1 MEMVQNKVSKKYDFF
16 NIYRH
21 TKRKGVEGFDEDGNS
36 YDLSLIDEALL
47 NRFNKIPS
55 SLTLTKLGDSV
66 YVGITNISCY
76 YLDNNSAN
84 VISQGSDVDL
94 TQEHLW
100 VFNIEKVNT
109 NDEAV
114 VVEVTQQV
122 DKGRTEYGSEQT
134 QGAAKDTVVC
144 FNPQNGVVILP
155 PRSGVGISRLLK
167 FFYHISEGQLRGLYD
182 SIIIDDT
189 NLNNILHM
197 STITDLNIRVTNLV
211 DDSNYKG
218 SMSTFNSIKNK
229 KMAMRL
235 YGGNFVIAETVRWI
249 RNIINLGS
257 GENKKLNVDKIVI
270 NGLHNGEMQ
279 TIDLVTNR
287 MVANDDVKLVNGK
300 IVISEM
306 MESVKRVYMA
316 NKTKL
321 DISHKLKGGQGV

>member
-1 MEMVQNKVSKKYDFF
+1 MVQNTVPKKYDFF

-21 TKRKGVEGFDEDGNS
+21 TKRKGVEGFDEDGNN

-47 NRFNKIPS
+47 SRFNKKPN
-55 SLTLTKLGDSV
+55 SLSLTKLKDSV

-76 YLDNNSAN
+76 YLNGDSAN
-84 VISQGSDVDL
+84 VVAQGSDVDL
-94 TQEHLW
+94 AQEHLW

-109 NDEAV
+109 NNEAV

-122 DKGRTEYGSEQT
+122 DKGRTEYGSGQT
-134 QGAAKDTVVC
+134 QGSAKDTVVC

-167 FFYHISEGQLRGLYD
+167 FFYYISGRKLRGLYD
-182 SIIIDDT
+182 SIVIDDT

-197 STITDLNIRVTNLV
+197 STITDLNVRVTNLV
-211 DDSNYKG
+211 DKSNYKG

-229 KMAMRL
+229 KMALHL
-235 YGGNFVIAETVRWI
+235 YGGNFVVAETVKWI
-249 RNIINLGS
+249 RGLLNLERGKK
-257 GENKKLNVDKIVI
+257 KKLNVDKIII
-270 NGLHNGEMQ
+270 NGSHNGEMQ

-287 MVANDDVKLVNGK
+287 MVANDNVKLVNSK
-300 IVISEM
+300 IIISEM

>member
-1 MEMVQNKVSKKYDFF
+1 MVQNTVSKKYDFF

-55 SLTLTKLGDSV
+55 SLTLTKLGGSV

-84 VISQGSDVDL
+84 VISQDSDVDL
-94 TQEHLW
+94 AQEHLW

-109 NDEAV
+109 NNEAV

-122 DKGRTEYGSEQT
+122 DKGRTEYGSGQT

-167 FFYHISEGQLRGLYD
+167 FFYYISGKKLRGLYD

-189 NLNNILHM
+189 SLNNILHM
-197 STITDLNIRVTNLV
+197 NTITDLDVRVTNLI
-211 DDSNYKG
+211 DKSNYKG

-229 KMAMRL
+229 KMALHL
-235 YGGNFVIAETVRWI
+235 YGGNIVVAEAVKWI
-249 RNIINLGS
+249 RRLLNLERGKKKQLNI
-257 GENKKLNVDKIVI
+257 DKIVI

>member
-1 MEMVQNKVSKKYDFF
+1 M
-16 NIYRH
+16 
-21 TKRKGVEGFDEDGNS
+21 
-36 YDLSLIDEALL
+36 
-47 NRFNKIPS
+47 
-55 SLTLTKLGDSV
+55 

-84 VISQGSDVDL
+84 VISQDSDVDL
-94 TQEHLW
+94 AQEHLW

-109 NDEAV
+109 NNEAV

-122 DKGRTEYGSEQT
+122 DKGRTEYGSGQT

-167 FFYHISEGQLRGLYD
+167 FFYYISGKRLRGLYD

-189 NLNNILHM
+189 SLNNILHM
-197 STITDLNIRVTNLV
+197 NTITDLNVRVTNLT
-211 DDSNYKG
+211 DKSNYKG

-229 KMAMRL
+229 KMALHL
-235 YGGNFVIAETVRWI
+235 YGGNIVVAEAVKWI
-249 RNIINLGS
+249 RGLLNLERGKKKQLNI
-257 GENKKLNVDKIVI
+257 DKIVI
-270 NGLHNGEMQ
+270 NGSHNGEMQ

>member
-1 MEMVQNKVSKKYDFF
+1 MVQNTVSKKYDFF

-21 TKRKGVEGFDEDGNS
+21 TKRKKAEGFDEDGNS

-47 NRFNKIPS
+47 NRFNKNPN
-55 SLTLTKLGDSV
+55 SLTLTKLKDSV

-76 YLDNNSAN
+76 YLDNDSAN

-94 TQEHLW
+94 AQEHLW
-100 VFNIEKVNT
+100 IFNIEKVNT
-109 NDEAV
+109 NNEAI
-114 VVEVTQQV
+114 VVEITKQI
-122 DKGRTEYGSEQT
+122 DKGRTEYGSGET

-155 PRSGVGISRLLK
+155 PRSGVGISKLIK
-167 FFYHISEGQLRGLYD
+167 FFYHISEKKLRGLYD

-189 NLNNILHM
+189 NLKNILHM
-197 STITDLNIRVTNLV
+197 STITDLNVRVTNLV
-211 DDSNYKG
+211 NKSNYKG

-229 KMAMRL
+229 KMAMHL
-235 YGGNFVIAETVRWI
+235 YGGHFVVAETVKWI
-249 RNIINLGS
+249 KSLISLGS
-257 GENKKLNVDKIVI
+257 GENRQLNVDKIVV
-270 NGLHNGEMQ
+270 NGLHNGKMQ

>member
-122 DKGRTEYGSEQT
+122 D
-134 QGAAKDTVVC
+134 
-144 FNPQNGVVILP
+144 
-155 PRSGVGISRLLK
+155 
-167 FFYHISEGQLRGLYD
+167 
-182 SIIIDDT
+182 
-189 NLNNILHM
+189 
-197 STITDLNIRVTNLV
+197 
-211 DDSNYKG
+211 
-218 SMSTFNSIKNK
+218 
-229 KMAMRL
+229 
-235 YGGNFVIAETVRWI
+235 
-249 RNIINLGS
+249 
-257 GENKKLNVDKIVI
+257 
-270 NGLHNGEMQ
+270 
-279 TIDLVTNR
+279 
-287 MVANDDVKLVNGK
+287 
-300 IVISEM
+300 
-306 MESVKRVYMA
+306 
-316 NKTKL
+316 
-321 DISHKLKGGQGV
+321 

>member
-1 MEMVQNKVSKKYDFF
+1 MIFF

-55 SLTLTKLGDSV
+55 SLTLTKLGGSV

-84 VISQGSDVDL
+84 VISQDSDVDL
-94 TQEHLW
+94 AQEHLW

-109 NDEAV
+109 NNEAV

-122 DKGRTEYGSEQT
+122 DKGRTEYGSGQT

-167 FFYHISEGQLRGLYD
+167 FFYYISGKKLRGLYD

-189 NLNNILHM
+189 SLNNILHM
-197 STITDLNIRVTNLV
+197 NTITDLDVRVTNLI
-211 DDSNYKG
+211 DKSNYKG

-229 KMAMRL
+229 KMALHL
-235 YGGNFVIAETVRWI
+235 YGGNIVVAEAVKWI
-249 RNIINLGS
+249 RRLLNLERGKKKQLNI
-257 GENKKLNVDKIVI
+257 DKIVI
-270 NGLHNGEMQ
+270 NGSHNGEMQ

>member
-1 MEMVQNKVSKKYDFF
+1 M
-16 NIYRH
+16 
-21 TKRKGVEGFDEDGNS
+21 
-36 YDLSLIDEALL
+36 SLIDEALL

-197 STITDLNIRVTNLV
+197 ST
-211 DDSNYKG
+211 
-218 SMSTFNSIKNK
+218 FNSIKNK

>member
-1 MEMVQNKVSKKYDFF
+1 MVQNTVSKKYDFF

-55 SLTLTKLGDSV
+55 SLTLTKLGGSV

-84 VISQGSDVDL
+84 VISQDSDVDL
-94 TQEHLW
+94 AQEHLW

-109 NDEAV
+109 NNEAV

-122 DKGRTEYGSEQT
+122 DKGRTEYGSGQT

-167 FFYHISEGQLRGLYD
+167 FFYYISGKKLRGLYD

-189 NLNNILHM
+189 SLNNILHM
-197 STITDLNIRVTNLV
+197 NTITDLDVRVTNLI
-211 DDSNYKG
+211 DKSNYKG

-229 KMAMRL
+229 KMALHL
-235 YGGNFVIAETVRWI
+235 YGGNIVVAEAVKWI
-249 RNIINLGS
+249 RRLLNLERGKKKQLNI
-257 GENKKLNVDKIVI
+257 DKIVI
-270 NGLHNGEMQ
+270 NGSHNGEMQ